1 MWTAHIPITGTNTRH
16 HAKNPQPHGL
26 FNTVPQNLA
35 KCNITLTRLKK
46 DQFPNIIDSTARIED
61 NVNLGYGN
69 IIYPFSII
77 CSDTKIENFCV
88 FTHGTIIAHKVK
100 INSFTTV
107 GSRTSILGNSKIG
120 KEVFIGAN
128 VLIGENINVGDYS
141 RVIMGTQLLKNLKT
155 KEVAF
160 GNPAKIFKI

>member
-1 MWTAHIPITGTNTRH
+1 M
-16 HAKNPQPHGL
+16 
-26 FNTVPQNLA
+26 
-35 KCNITLTRLKK
+35 
-46 DQFPNIIDSTARIED
+46 
-61 NVNLGYGN
+61 
-69 IIYPFSII
+69 
-77 CSDTKIENFCV
+77 
-88 FTHGTIIAHKVK
+88 
-100 INSFTTV
+100 